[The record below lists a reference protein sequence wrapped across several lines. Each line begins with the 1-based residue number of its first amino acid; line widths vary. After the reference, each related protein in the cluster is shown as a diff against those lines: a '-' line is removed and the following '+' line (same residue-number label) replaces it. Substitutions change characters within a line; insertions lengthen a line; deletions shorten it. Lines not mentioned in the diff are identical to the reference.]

1 VGAPKKPTEA
11 IIEYPKVAPVTQTGA
26 QSLLHPAPDGE
37 MEMALTVES
46 MAQN

>member
-11 IIEYPKVAPVTQTGA
+11 IIEYPKLAPVTQTGA
-26 QSLLHPAPDGE
+26 QSLLHAASDGE
-37 MEMALTVES
+37 LEMTLTFQS